1 MDSLAD
7 RTLSGEDLPASLRR
21 SLGRLDRLHA
31 LGQQRCRTGPCEGAD
46 GLRRAVERHVREL
59 RALAGQPGSPA
70 RRGLDVDSLCAVA
83 AEPPSGSP
91 LTAGRLAA
99 LARRIPDFDPP
110 APAPPIGTAAEAAQ
124 AAATETHPVVRAAL
138 LFQRTAEALG
148 RRLEETGTA
157 ARPAP
162 YLRPLPWALASLS
175 LMRSDHPPLAA
186 DRRIGGRLDAALAH
200 GAPDDRTA
208 ALAELFAD
216 LQTAALR
223 TRLSTPLRGR
233 PDVPPP
239 SALLASA
246 VHRRILVHLRHRTGP
261 LSQVLRELDPDA
273 SAGVE
278 AADVAEG
285 PRRDRCEAAAERAL
299 FVPGPG
305 CRWAAL
311 GLRAA
316 GASVE
321 LVVTVHDVG
330 GPPTGALAVTASAVM
345 DTPRGPE
352 EVLDPACTDC
362 VTLVPGD
369 TAGDRWP
376 CVEEFVDEAVSR
388 TVDRL
393 ARTLP

>member
-7 RTLSGEDLPASLRR
+7 RPLSGEDLPASLRR

-31 LGQQRCRTGPCEGAD
+31 LSQQRCRTGPREGGD

-70 RRGLDVDSLCAVA
+70 RRGLDADSLCAVA

-91 LTAGRLAA
+91 LTADRLAE

-110 APAPPIGTAAEAAQ
+110 APAPPIGGAADAAQ
-124 AAATETHPVVRAAL
+124 AAAAETHPVVRAAL

-148 RRLEETGTA
+148 RRLEETGTGPG
-157 ARPAP
+157 PAP
-162 YLRPLPWALASLS
+162 HLRPLPWALASLS

-186 DRRIGGRLDAALAH
+186 DRRIGARLAAALAH
-200 GAPDDRTA
+200 PSPGARTA
-208 ALAELFAD
+208 ALAALFAD

-223 TRLSTPLRGR
+223 ARLSTPLRGR
-233 PDVPPP
+233 HDAPP

-246 VHRRILVHLRHRTGP
+246 VHRRVLVHLRHRTGP
-261 LSQVLRELDPDA
+261 LSQVLRELDPEA
-273 SAGVE
+273 SVGVE
-278 AADVAEG
+278 AADIAEG

-299 FVPGPG
+299 FVTGPG

-316 GASVE
+316 GARVE
-321 LVVTVHDVG
+321 LVVAVHDVG
-330 GPPTGALAVTASAVM
+330 GPPTGALAVTASAVL
-345 DTPRGPE
+345 DTPQGPE

-376 CVEEFVDEAVSR
+376 CVEELIDDAVSR

-393 ARTLP
+393 ARTLA